1 MDNANSNRWRLPRRF
16 WVAIAALLLIFS
28 ALSVANAASL
38 GTISSQT
45 LGTSADTFT
54 GCTGITTVIRTRFV
68 ATTRYEIASVVLTGV
83 PAACQSK
90 AYRLTIAQGN
100 AAGTA
105 LTGGTVSGTTAA
117 GSSTTIPFT
126 SGSGPLLNDINNTP
140 GSVKVVLVM
149 TA

>member
-1 MDNANSNRWRLPRRF
+1 MDSANSNRWRLPRRF
-16 WVAIAALLLIFS
+16 WVAAAALVVIFAS
-28 ALSVANAASL
+28 LGVANAASL
-38 GTISSQT
+38 GTFSPQT
-45 LGTSADTFT
+45 LGTSADTFA

-68 ATTRYEIASVVLTGV
+68 AATRYEIASVLLTGV

-105 LTGGTVSGTTAA
+105 LTGGTVNGTTAA
-117 GSSTTIPFT
+117 GSSTTISFT

-140 GSVKVVLVM
+140 GSVKAVVVI
-149 TA
+149 TG